1 MLKLLFDFMTN
12 PLGLPINFIWEYLIL
27 TVIGAIAFAIGW
39 AVSDGG
45 KGGSFIHWGVRLIVF
60 AILWGITYGI
70 IALIK
75 WIFANWVLI
84 LCILGGIAVICGII
98 TIIMLKKKAGK
109 DYEKNEK

>member
-1 MLKLLFDFMTN
+1 MLKFLFDLLTN
-12 PLGLPINFIWEYLIL
+12 PLGLPINAIWEYLIL
-27 TVIGAIAFAIGW
+27 AVIGAVAFTIGW

-45 KGGSFIHWGVRLIVF
+45 EFGSFIHWVVRLIAFVV
-60 AILWGITYGI
+60 LWAITYGI

-98 TIIMLKKKAGK
+98 AIIVLKLK
-109 DYEKNEK
+109 DR